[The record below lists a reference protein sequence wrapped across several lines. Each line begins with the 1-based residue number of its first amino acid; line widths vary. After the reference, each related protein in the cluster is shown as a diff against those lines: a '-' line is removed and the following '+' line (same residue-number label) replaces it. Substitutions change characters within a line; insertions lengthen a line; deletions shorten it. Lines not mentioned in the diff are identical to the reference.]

1 MDDEWI
7 CGRLGEDEPW
17 TLGAVNPP
25 VFENS
30 LFTFATAGE
39 LGEAIRNEDERYV
52 YWRGTNPTVDL
63 AQRKLAALERGERA
77 KCFGSGMG
85 AIAATISSL
94 VSAGDHVLV
103 LGAVYGPTTQFLRYL
118 EKFGVTHTHVSDLAE
133 CDSAIKERTRLL
145 YFESPSYMAYAIVD
159 IAEVAAWA
167 RGRGLVTVMDNT
179 WSTPLF
185 QKPLTLG
192 VDLVVHS
199 LSKYVG
205 GHSDLVGGVV
215 IGPSRLIRPLALTEY
230 QLYGAAMSPHDA
242 AKVIKGLRT
251 LPVRMPAHQERGLA
265 VARFLAGH
273 PAVREVNHPGLPSH
287 PGHAVALRQMSGFSS
302 LFSIEL
308 ATDDTD
314 QVAIFLDKLRHFRIG
329 VSWGGFESLVNAP
342 ALSTEESVR
351 ATMGIPAGLVRL
363 SVGLEPA
370 DTLINDLD
378 QALKVLKGVNGITD
392 RSSRE
397 KDLSPQVHPN

>member
-17 TLGAVNPP
+17 VLGAVNPP

-30 LFTFATAGE
+30 LFTFETAEE
-39 LGEAIRNEDERYV
+39 LGAAVKDEDERYV

-85 AIAATISSL
+85 AISATISSL

-118 EKFGVTHTHVSDLAE
+118 EKFGVSHTHVDDLAAG
-133 CDSAIKERTRLL
+133 DSAIRPSTRIL
-145 YFESPSYMAYAIVD
+145 YFESPSYMAYQIVD
-159 IAEVAAWA
+159 ITEVTAWA
-167 RGRGLVTVMDNT
+167 RERGLLTVMDNT

-185 QKPLTLG
+185 QKPLTMG

-215 IGPSRLIRPLALTEY
+215 VGPSRLVRPLALQEY

-251 LPVRMPAHQERGLA
+251 LPVRMAAHQERGLA
-265 VARFLAGH
+265 VAAFLEGH

-302 LFSIEL
+302 LFSL
-308 ATDDTD
+308 VLDTESRE
-314 QVAIFLDKLRHFRIG
+314 QVGRFINQLRHFRIG

-342 ALSTEESVR
+342 ALTTEESVR
-351 ATMGIPAGLVRL
+351 VTMGIPVGLVRL

-370 DTLINDLD
+370 DTLI
-378 QALKVLKGVNGITD
+378 
-392 RSSRE
+392 
-397 KDLSPQVHPN
+397 KDLGLALEGMSA

>member
-1 MDDEWI
+1 MDDDWI

-17 TLGAVNPP
+17 VLGAVNPP
-25 VFENS
+25 VYENS
-30 LFTFATAGE
+30 LFTFATAAE
-39 LGEAIRNEDERYV
+39 LGEAVRNEDERYV

-85 AIAATISSL
+85 AIAATVSSL

-118 EKFGVTHTHVSDLAE
+118 EKFGVTHTHVDDLAG
-133 CDSAIKERTRLL
+133 CDSAIRASTRLL
-145 YFESPSYMAYAIVD
+145 YFESPSYMAYAVVD
-159 IAEVAAWA
+159 IAEVSAWA
-167 RGRGLVTVMDNT
+167 RERGLVSVMDNT

-185 QKPLTLG
+185 QKPLTMG

-199 LSKYVG
+199 LSKYIG

-215 IGPSRLIRPLALTEY
+215 VGPSRLIRPLALTEY

-251 LPVRMPAHQERGLA
+251 LPVRMGAHQERGLA
-265 VARFLAGH
+265 VAAFLEEH
-273 PAVREVNHPGLPSH
+273 PAVRAVNHPGLPSH

-302 LFSIEL
+302 LFSVEL
-308 ATDDTD
+308 DTESRD
-314 QVAIFLDKLRHFRIG
+314 EVAAFLDKLRYFRIG

-351 ATMGIPAGLVRL
+351 ATMGIPVGLARL

-370 DTLINDLD
+370 DSLI
-378 QALKVLKGVNGITD
+378 
-392 RSSRE
+392 
-397 KDLSPQVHPN
+397 KDLGLALEGVGRLA

>member
-25 VFENS
+25 IFENS

-39 LGEAIRNEDERYV
+39 LGEAIKDEDERYV

-63 AQRKLAALERGERA
+63 AQRKLAALERAERA

-85 AIAATISSL
+85 AISATISSL

-118 EKFGVTHTHVSDLAE
+118 EKFGVAHTHAADLDA
-133 CDSAIKERTRLL
+133 CDSAIRKSTRLL
-145 YFESPSYMAYAIVD
+145 YFESPSYMRYEIFD
-159 IAEVAAWA
+159 IAAVTRWAA
-167 RGRGLVTVMDNT
+167 GHGLVTVMDNT
-179 WSTPLF
+179 WSTPIF

-199 LSKYVG
+199 LSKYAG

-215 IGPSRLIRPLALTEY
+215 AGPSRLVRPLARTEY

-242 AKVIKGLRT
+242 AKVIRGLRT
-251 LPVRMPAHQERGLA
+251 LPVRMAAHQERGLA
-265 VARFLAGH
+265 VAAFLEDH
-273 PAVREVNHPGLPSH
+273 PAVRRVNHPGLPSH
-287 PGHAVALRQMSGFSS
+287 PGHALARRQMSGFSS

-308 ATDDTD
+308 ATDARDE
-314 QVAIFLDKLRHFRIG
+314 VAAFLDALRHFRVG

-342 ALSTEESVR
+342 ALTTEESVR
-351 ATMGIPAGLVRL
+351 ATMGIPVGLVRL
-363 SVGLEPA
+363 AVGLEPA
-370 DTLINDLD
+370 EALI
-378 QALKVLKGVNGITD
+378 
-392 RSSRE
+392 
-397 KDLSPQVHPN
+397 KDLGGALERIG

>member
-17 TLGAVNPP
+17 ALGAVNPP

-30 LFTFATAGE
+30 VFTFATAEE
-39 LGEAIRNEDERYV
+39 LGEAVRNEDERYV

-77 KCFGSGMG
+77 KCFASGMG
-85 AIAATISSL
+85 AISATISSL

-118 EKFGVTHTHVSDLAE
+118 EKFGVTHTHVRDLAE
-133 CDSAIKERTRLL
+133 GDSAIKASTRLL
-145 YFESPSYMAYAIVD
+145 YFESPSYMAYQVVD
-159 IAEVAAWA
+159 IAEVTGWA
-167 RGRGLVTVMDNT
+167 RERGLVTVMDNT

-185 QKPLTLG
+185 QKPLTMG

-199 LSKYVG
+199 LSKYIG

-215 IGPSRLIRPLALTEY
+215 AGPARLIRPLALTEY
-230 QLYGAAMSPHDA
+230 QLFGAAMSPHDA

-251 LPVRMPAHQERGLA
+251 LPVRMAAHQERGLA
-265 VARFLAGH
+265 VAAFLQDH
-273 PAVREVNHPGLPSH
+273 PAVRSVNHPGLPSH
-287 PGHAVALRQMSGFSS
+287 PGHAIALRQMSGFSS
-302 LFSIEL
+302 LFSLVLDTESRPEVGAFL
-308 ATDDTD
+308 AR
-314 QVAIFLDKLRHFRIG
+314 LRHFRIG

-351 ATMGIPAGLVRL
+351 ATMGIPVGLVRL

-370 DTLINDLD
+370 ETLI
-378 QALKVLKGVNGITD
+378 
-392 RSSRE
+392 
-397 KDLSPQVHPN
+397 KDLGLALEGMAA

>member
-7 CGRLGEDEPW
+7 CGRMGEDEPW
-17 TLGAVNPP
+17 MLGAVNPP

-30 LFTFATAGE
+30 LFTFGTAGE
-39 LGEAIRNEDERYV
+39 LGEAIKNEDERYV

-94 VSAGDHVLV
+94 VRAGDHVLV

-118 EKFGVTHTHVSDLAE
+118 EKFGVTHTHVEDLE
-133 CDSAIKERTRLL
+133 GCDSAITASTRLL
-145 YFESPSYMAYAIVD
+145 YFESPSYMAYAVVD
-159 IAEVAAWA
+159 IARVAAWA
-167 RGRGLVTVMDNT
+167 RERGLVTVMDNT
-179 WSTPLF
+179 WSTPIF

-199 LSKYVG
+199 LSKYIG

-215 IGPSRLIRPLALTEY
+215 VGPSELVRPLALTEY
-230 QLYGAAMSPHDA
+230 QLYGAAMSPHDG

-251 LPVRMPAHQERGLA
+251 LPIRMAAHQERGLA
-265 VARFLAGH
+265 VARFLMEH
-273 PAVREVNHPGLPSH
+273 PAVRKVNYPGLPGH
-287 PGHAVALRQMSGFSS
+287 PGHNQALQQMSGFSS
-302 LFSIEL
+302 LFSFEL
-308 ATDDTD
+308 DTESLER
-314 QVAIFLDKLRHFRIG
+314 VAAFLDLLKHFRIG

-370 DTLINDLD
+370 DALI
-378 QALKVLKGVNGITD
+378 
-392 RSSRE
+392 
-397 KDLSPQVHPN
+397 KDLGLALEGAGPLA

>member
-1 MDDEWI
+1 M
-7 CGRLGEDEPW
+7 
-17 TLGAVNPP
+17 LGAVNPP

-39 LGEAIRNEDERYV
+39 LGEAIKDEDERYV

-63 AQRKLAALERGERA
+63 AQRKLAALERAERA
-77 KCFGSGMG
+77 KCFASGMG
-85 AIAATISSL
+85 AISATISSL

-118 EKFGVTHTHVSDLAE
+118 EKFGVSHTHAVDLDA
-133 CDSAIKERTRLL
+133 CDSAIRESTRLL
-145 YFESPSYMAYAIVD
+145 YFESPSYMRYEIFD
-159 IAEVAAWA
+159 IPAVTRWAAD
-167 RGRGLVTVMDNT
+167 RGLVTVMDNT
-179 WSTPLF
+179 WSTPIF
-185 QKPLTLG
+185 QKPLTMG

-215 IGPSRLIRPLALTEY
+215 AGPARLIRPLALTEY

-242 AKVIKGLRT
+242 AKVIRGLRT
-251 LPVRMPAHQERGLA
+251 LPVRMAAHQERGLA
-265 VARFLAGH
+265 VASYLEDH
-273 PAVREVNHPGLPSH
+273 PAVRRVNHPGLPSH
-287 PGHAVALRQMSGFSS
+287 PGHRLALRQMSGFSS

-308 ATDDTD
+308 ATDSREA
-314 QVAIFLDKLRHFRIG
+314 VAAFIDELRHFRVG

-351 ATMGIPAGLVRL
+351 ATMGIPVGLVRL

-370 DTLINDLD
+370 EALI
-378 QALKVLKGVNGITD
+378 
-392 RSSRE
+392 
-397 KDLSPQVHPN
+397 KDLGGALERLT

>member
-1 MDDEWI
+1 M
-7 CGRLGEDEPW
+7 
-17 TLGAVNPP
+17 LGAVNPP

-30 LFTFATAGE
+30 LFTFETAGE

-94 VSAGDHVLV
+94 VKAGDHVLV

-118 EKFGVTHTHVSDLAE
+118 EKFGVTHTHVDDLE
-133 CDSAIKERTRLL
+133 GCDSAITASTRLL
-145 YFESPSYMAYAIVD
+145 YFESPSYMAYAVVD
-159 IAEVAAWA
+159 IAEVTAWA
-167 RGRGLVTVMDNT
+167 RERGLVTVMDNT

-199 LSKYVG
+199 LSKYIG

-251 LPVRMPAHQERGLA
+251 LPVRMAGHQERGLA
-265 VARFLAGH
+265 VAGFLADH
-273 PAVREVNHPGLPSH
+273 PAVRRVNYPGLPSH
-287 PGHAVALRQMSGFSS
+287 PGHATALRQMSGFSS
-302 LFSIEL
+302 LFSLEL
-308 ATDDTD
+308 ATDSRPV
-314 QVAIFLDKLRHFRIG
+314 VAAFIDLLRYFRIG

-351 ATMGIPAGLVRL
+351 ATMGIPIGLVRL

-370 DTLINDLD
+370 DALI
-378 QALKVLKGVNGITD
+378 
-392 RSSRE
+392 
-397 KDLSPQVHPN
+397 KDLGLALEGASPLA

>member
-1 MDDEWI
+1 MDDDWI
-7 CGRLGEDEPW
+7 CGRMGEDEPW
-17 TLGAVNPP
+17 MLGAVNPP

-39 LGEAIRNEDERYV
+39 LGEAVRNEDERYV

-63 AQRKLAALERGERA
+63 AQRKLAALERGQRA

-94 VSAGDHVLV
+94 VKAGDHVLV

-118 EKFGVTHTHVSDLAE
+118 EKYGVTHTHVDDLQG
-133 CDSAIKERTRLL
+133 CDSAITASTRLL
-145 YFESPSYMAYAIVD
+145 YFESPSYMAYAVVD
-159 IAEVAAWA
+159 IARVAGWA
-167 RGRGLVTVMDNT
+167 REHGLVSVMDNT
-179 WSTPLF
+179 WSTPIF

-199 LSKYVG
+199 LSKYIG

-215 IGPSRLIRPLALTEY
+215 VGSTELIRPLALTEY
-230 QLYGAAMSPHDA
+230 QLYGAAMSPHDG

-251 LPVRMPAHQERGLA
+251 LPVRMAAHQERGTA
-265 VARFLAGH
+265 VAAFLADH
-273 PAVREVNHPGLPSH
+273 PAVRAVNYPGLPSH
-287 PGHAVALRQMSGFSS
+287 PGHAQALRQMSGFSS
-302 LFSIEL
+302 LFSLEL
-308 ATDDTD
+308 DTESRD
-314 QVAIFLDKLRHFRIG
+314 QVATFLDLLRHFRIG

-351 ATMGIPAGLVRL
+351 ATMGIPVGLVRL

-370 DTLINDLD
+370 DTLI
-378 QALKVLKGVNGITD
+378 
-392 RSSRE
+392 
-397 KDLSPQVHPN
+397 KDLGLALEGAGRLA

>member
-7 CGRLGEDEPW
+7 CSRLGEDEPW
-17 TLGAVNPP
+17 VLGAVNPP

-30 LFTFATAGE
+30 LFTFATAQA

-85 AIAATISSL
+85 AISATISSL

-118 EKFGVTHTHVSDLAE
+118 EKFGVTHTHVGDLAE
-133 CDSAIKERTRLL
+133 GDSAIRADTRLL
-145 YFESPSYMAYAIVD
+145 YFESPSYMAYAVVD
-159 IAEVAAWA
+159 IAEVTGWA
-167 RGRGLVTVMDNT
+167 RERGLVTVMDNT
-179 WSTPLF
+179 WSTPIF
-185 QKPLTLG
+185 QKPLTMG

-199 LSKYVG
+199 LSKYIG

-215 IGPSRLIRPLALTEY
+215 VGASRLIRPLALTEY

-251 LPVRMPAHQERGLA
+251 LPVRMAAHQERGLA
-265 VARFLAGH
+265 VAAFLADH
-273 PAVREVNHPGLPSH
+273 PGVRAVNHPGLASH
-287 PGHAVALRQMSGFSS
+287 PGHFVAARQMSGFSS

-308 ATDDTD
+308 ATESREE
-314 QVAIFLDKLRHFRIG
+314 VATFLDKLRHFRIG

-351 ATMGIPAGLVRL
+351 ATMGIPVGLVRL

-370 DTLINDLD
+370 DTLIMDLGL
-378 QALKVLKGVNGITD
+378 ALEGMGRLA
-392 RSSRE
+392 
-397 KDLSPQVHPN
+397 

>member
-1 MDDEWI
+1 MDDDWI
-7 CGRLGEDEPW
+7 CSRLGEDAPW
-17 TLGAVNPP
+17 MLGAVNPP

-30 LFTFATAGE
+30 LFTFDTAGE
-39 LGEAIRNEDERYV
+39 LAEAVKDEDERYV

-63 AQRKLAALERGERA
+63 VQRKLAALERAERA

-85 AIAATISSL
+85 AISATISSL

-118 EKFGVTHTHVSDLAE
+118 EKYGVTHTHVSSLADL
-133 CDSAIKERTRLL
+133 DSAIRSTTRAL
-145 YFESPSYMAYAIVD
+145 YFESPSYMRYEIFD
-159 IAEVAAWA
+159 IAAVSAWA
-167 RGRGLVTVMDNT
+167 RAHGLISVMDNT
-179 WSTPLF
+179 WSTPLY

-199 LSKYVG
+199 LSKYIG

-215 IGPSRLIRPLALTEY
+215 AGATELIRPLALTEY

-251 LPVRMPAHQERGLA
+251 LSVRMAAHQERGLA

-273 PAVREVNHPGLPSH
+273 PRVRAVNHPGLPGH
-287 PGHAVALRQMSGFSS
+287 PGHEQALRQMSGFSS
-302 LFSIEL
+302 LFSLEL
-308 ATDDTD
+308 DTD
-314 QVAIFLDKLRHFRIG
+314 SRAEVAAFVDGLRHFRVA
-329 VSWGGFESLVNAP
+329 VSWGGFESLAVAP
-342 ALSTEESVR
+342 AVGAQEERESVR
-351 ATMGIPAGLVRL
+351 ATMGIPVGLVRL

-370 DTLINDLD
+370 DTLIADLGV
-378 QALKVLKGVNGITD
+378 ALEGGRPLA
-392 RSSRE
+392 
-397 KDLSPQVHPN
+397 

>member
-17 TLGAVNPP
+17 ALGAVNPP

-30 LFTFATAGE
+30 VFTFGTAQE

-85 AIAATISSL
+85 AISATISSL
-94 VSAGDHVLV
+94 VKAGDHVLV

-118 EKFGVTHTHVSDLAE
+118 EKFGVTHTHVNDLAE
-133 CDSAIKERTRLL
+133 CDSAIRASTRLL
-145 YFESPSYMAYAIVD
+145 YFESPSYMAYAVVD
-159 IAEVAAWA
+159 IAEVTAWA
-167 RGRGLVTVMDNT
+167 RERGLVSVMDNT
-179 WSTPLF
+179 WSTPIF
-185 QKPLTLG
+185 QKPLTMG

-199 LSKYVG
+199 LSKYIG

-215 IGPSRLIRPLALTEY
+215 VGPSRLIRPLALTEY

-251 LPVRMPAHQERGLA
+251 LPVRMAAHQERGLA
-265 VARFLAGH
+265 VAEFLTGH
-273 PAVREVNHPGLPSH
+273 PAVRAVNHPGLASH
-287 PGHAVALRQMSGFSS
+287 PGHDIAKRQMAGFSS
-302 LFSIEL
+302 LFSL
-308 ATDDTD
+308 VLDTESR
-314 QVAIFLDKLRHFRIG
+314 QEVGLFLDKLRHFRIG

-351 ATMGIPAGLVRL
+351 ATMGIPVGLVRL

-370 DTLINDLD
+370 DTLI
-378 QALKVLKGVNGITD
+378 
-392 RSSRE
+392 
-397 KDLSPQVHPN
+397 KDLGLALEGVGRLA

>member
-1 MDDEWI
+1 MNDEWI

-17 TLGAVNPP
+17 VMGAVNPP

-30 LFTFATAGE
+30 LFTFGTAKE
-39 LGEAIRNEDERYV
+39 LGEALRDEDERYV

-77 KCFGSGMG
+77 KCFASGMG
-85 AIAATISSL
+85 AISATISSL
-94 VSAGDHVLV
+94 VAAGDHVLV

-118 EKFGVTHTHVSDLAE
+118 EKFGVTHTHVADLQS
-133 CDSAIKERTRLL
+133 CDSAITQTTRLL
-145 YFESPSYMAYAIVD
+145 YFESPSYLRYEVFD
-159 IAEVAAWA
+159 IREVTTWA
-167 RGRGLVTVMDNT
+167 VERGLVTVMDNT
-179 WSTPLF
+179 WSTPIF
-185 QKPLTLG
+185 QKPLTMG

-215 IGPSRLIRPLALTEY
+215 AGPSRLIRPLARTEY

-251 LPVRMPAHQERGLA
+251 LPVRMAAHQERGLA

-273 PAVREVNHPGLPSH
+273 PAVRRVNHPGLPSH
-287 PGHAVALRQMSGFSS
+287 PGHGLALRQMTGFSS
-302 LFSIEL
+302 LFSLEL
-308 ATDDTD
+308 DTGSREEVAT
-314 QVAIFLDKLRHFRIG
+314 FLDLLRHFRVG

-342 ALSTEESVR
+342 ALTTEESVR
-351 ATMGIPAGLVRL
+351 ATMGVPVGLVRL
-363 SVGLEPA
+363 SVGLEAA
-370 DTLINDLD
+370 DTLI
-378 QALKVLKGVNGITD
+378 
-392 RSSRE
+392 
-397 KDLSPQVHPN
+397 KDLGLALEGVGRLA

>member
-1 MDDEWI
+1 MDDDWI

-17 TLGAVNPP
+17 VLGAVNPP
-25 VFENS
+25 VYENS
-30 LFTFATAGE
+30 VFTFETAEE
-39 LGEAIRNEDERYV
+39 LGEAIKNEDERYV

-85 AIAATISSL
+85 AISATISSL

-118 EKFGVTHTHVSDLAE
+118 EKFGVTHTHVEDLAH
-133 CDSAIKERTRLL
+133 CDSAIRGSTRLL
-145 YFESPSYMAYAIVD
+145 YFESPSYMAYQVVD
-159 IAEVAAWA
+159 IAGITAWA
-167 RGRGLVTVMDNT
+167 REHGLVTVMDNT

-185 QKPLTLG
+185 QKPLTMG

-199 LSKYVG
+199 LSKYIG

-215 IGPSRLIRPLALTEY
+215 VGPARLVRPLALTEY

-251 LPVRMPAHQERGLA
+251 LPVRMAAHQERGLA
-265 VARFLAGH
+265 VAAFLNDH
-273 PAVREVNHPGLPSH
+273 PGVRAVNHPGLPSH

-302 LFSIEL
+302 LFSVEL
-308 ATDDTD
+308 DTESREKVAT
-314 QVAIFLDKLRHFRIG
+314 FLDKLRHFRIG

-351 ATMGIPAGLVRL
+351 ATMGIPVGLVRL

-370 DTLINDLD
+370 DTLI
-378 QALKVLKGVNGITD
+378 
-392 RSSRE
+392 
-397 KDLSPQVHPN
+397 KDLGLALEGLVA

>member
-1 MDDEWI
+1 MDDDWI
-7 CGRLGEDEPW
+7 CGRFGEDEPW

-25 VFENS
+25 VFDNS
-30 LFTFATAGE
+30 VFTFGSAVE

-63 AQRKLAALERGERA
+63 LQRKLAALERAERA

-85 AIAATISSL
+85 AISATISSL

-118 EKFGVTHTHVSDLAE
+118 EKFGVTHDHAVDLDA
-133 CDSAIKERTRLL
+133 CDSAIRPNTRLL
-145 YFESPSYMAYAIVD
+145 YFESPSYMRYEIFDLAV
-159 IAEVAAWA
+159 VTGWA
-167 RGRGLVTVMDNT
+167 RERGLVTVMDNT
-179 WSTPLF
+179 WSTPIF

-199 LSKYVG
+199 LSKYAG
-205 GHSDLVGGVV
+205 GHSDVVGGVV
-215 IGPSRLIRPLALTEY
+215 AGPSRLIRPLALTEY

-251 LPVRMPAHQERGLA
+251 LPVRMAAHQERGLA
-265 VARFLAGH
+265 VAGFLAGH
-273 PAVREVNHPGLPSH
+273 PAVRRVNHPGLPSH
-287 PGHAVALRQMSGFSS
+287 PGHDIALGQMSGFSS
-302 LFSIEL
+302 LFSFEL
-308 ATDDTD
+308 ATESRDEVST
-314 QVAIFLDKLRHFRIG
+314 FLDGLRHFRIG

-342 ALSTEESVR
+342 ALTTEESVR
-351 ATMGIPAGLVRL
+351 ATMGIPVGLVRL

-370 DTLINDLD
+370 DTLI
-378 QALKVLKGVNGITD
+378 
-392 RSSRE
+392 
-397 KDLSPQVHPN
+397 KDLGGALDGIG

>member
-17 TLGAVNPP
+17 MLGAVNPP

-30 LFTFATAGE
+30 LFAFATAEE
-39 LGEAIRNEDERYV
+39 LGEAVRNEDERYV

-77 KCFGSGMG
+77 KCLGSGMG

-118 EKFGVTHTHVSDLAE
+118 EKFGVTHTHVDDLAG
-133 CDSAIKERTRLL
+133 CDSAIRASTRLL
-145 YFESPSYMAYAIVD
+145 YFESPSYMAYAVVD
-159 IAEVAAWA
+159 IAEVAGWA
-167 RGRGLVTVMDNT
+167 RERGLVSVMDNT
-179 WSTPLF
+179 WSTPIF
-185 QKPLTLG
+185 QKPLTMG

-215 IGPSRLIRPLALTEY
+215 VGPSRLIRPLALTEY

-251 LPVRMPAHQERGLA
+251 LPVRMAAHQERGLA
-265 VARFLAGH
+265 VAAFLEGH

-287 PGHAVALRQMSGFSS
+287 PGHATALRQMSGFSS
-302 LFSIEL
+302 LFSL
-308 ATDDTD
+308 ALNTDSP
-314 QVAIFLDKLRHFRIG
+314 QEVANFLDKLRYFRIG

-351 ATMGIPAGLVRL
+351 ATMGIPVGLVRL

-370 DTLINDLD
+370 DELIKDLG
-378 QALKVLKGVNGITD
+378 QALEGSLT
-392 RSSRE
+392 
-397 KDLSPQVHPN
+397 

>member
-17 TLGAVNPP
+17 VLGAVNPP

-30 LFTFATAGE
+30 LFTFATAEE
-39 LGEAIRNEDERYV
+39 LGEAVRNEDERYV

-85 AIAATISSL
+85 AIAATISSR

-118 EKFGVTHTHVSDLAE
+118 EKFGVTHTHVGDLAAG
-133 CDSAIKERTRLL
+133 DSAIRASTRLL
-145 YFESPSYMAYAIVD
+145 YFESPSYMAYAVVD
-159 IAEVAAWA
+159 IAAVAGWA
-167 RGRGLVTVMDNT
+167 RERGLVTVMDNT

-185 QKPLTLG
+185 QKPLTMG

-199 LSKYVG
+199 LSKYIG

-215 IGPSRLIRPLALTEY
+215 VGSSELIRPLALTEY

-251 LPVRMPAHQERGLA
+251 LPVRMPAHEERGLA
-265 VARFLAGH
+265 VARFLEGH
-273 PAVREVNHPGLPSH
+273 PAVRAVNHPGLPSH
-287 PGHAVALRQMSGFSS
+287 PGHATAVRQMAGFSS
-302 LFSIEL
+302 LFSFVL
-308 ATDDTD
+308 DTESLED
-314 QVAIFLDKLRHFRIG
+314 VARFLDKLRYFRIG

-351 ATMGIPAGLVRL
+351 ATMGIPPGLVRL
-363 SVGLEPA
+363 SVGLESA
-370 DTLINDLD
+370 DALI
-378 QALKVLKGVNGITD
+378 
-392 RSSRE
+392 
-397 KDLSPQVHPN
+397 KDLGLALEGIARRA

>member
-17 TLGAVNPP
+17 LLGAVNPP

-30 LFTFATAGE
+30 LFTFRTAGE
-39 LGEAIRNEDERYV
+39 LGEAIKDEDERYV

-77 KCFGSGMG
+77 KCFASGMG
-85 AIAATISSL
+85 AISATISSL

-118 EKFGVTHTHVSDLAE
+118 EKFGVTHTHVSDLAG
-133 CDSAIKERTRLL
+133 CDSAIRSSTRLL
-145 YFESPSYMAYAIVD
+145 YFESPSYMRYEVFD
-159 IAEVAAWA
+159 ITAVTGWA
-167 RGRGLVTVMDNT
+167 RERGLVTAMDNT
-179 WSTPLF
+179 WSTPIF

-192 VDLVVHS
+192 VDLVLHS

-215 IGPSRLIRPLALTEY
+215 AGPSRLIRPLALTEY

-251 LPVRMPAHQERGLA
+251 LPVRMAAHQERGLA
-265 VARFLAGH
+265 VAAFLDEH
-273 PAVREVNHPGLPSH
+273 PAVRVVNHPGLPSH
-287 PGHAVALRQMSGFSS
+287 PGHARAKAQMSGFSS

-308 ATDDTD
+308 DTESREE
-314 QVAIFLDKLRHFRIG
+314 AAEFLDRLRHFRIG
-329 VSWGGFESLVNAP
+329 VSWGGFESLVNVP
-342 ALSTEESVR
+342 ALSVEESVR
-351 ATMGIPAGLVRL
+351 ATMGIPVGLVRL
-363 SVGLEPA
+363 SVGLEAA
-370 DTLINDLD
+370 DTLI
-378 QALKVLKGVNGITD
+378 
-392 RSSRE
+392 
-397 KDLSPQVHPN
+397 KDLGLALEGVGRLA

>member
-1 MDDEWI
+1 MDDDWI

-17 TLGAVNPP
+17 ALGAVNPP

-30 LFTFATAGE
+30 LFTFATAEE

-85 AIAATISSL
+85 AISATISSL

-118 EKFGVTHTHVSDLAE
+118 EKFGVTHTHVDDLAG
-133 CDSAIKERTRLL
+133 CDSAIRASTRLL
-145 YFESPSYMAYAIVD
+145 YFESPSYMAYRVVD
-159 IAEVAAWA
+159 ITEVTGWA
-167 RGRGLVTVMDNT
+167 RERGLVTVMDNT

-185 QKPLTLG
+185 QKPLTMG

-199 LSKYVG
+199 LSKYIG

-215 IGPSRLIRPLALTEY
+215 VGPARLVRPLALKEY

-251 LPVRMPAHQERGLA
+251 LPVRMAAHQERGLA
-265 VARFLAGH
+265 VAAFLNDH
-273 PAVREVNHPGLPSH
+273 PGVREVNHPGLPSH
-287 PGHAVALRQMSGFSS
+287 PGHAIAVRQMSGFSS
-302 LFSIEL
+302 LFSL
-308 ATDDTD
+308 VLDTD
-314 QVAIFLDKLRHFRIG
+314 SREEVAAFLDKLRHFRIG

-351 ATMGIPAGLVRL
+351 ATMGIPVGLVRL

-370 DTLINDLD
+370 DTLI
-378 QALKVLKGVNGITD
+378 
-392 RSSRE
+392 
-397 KDLSPQVHPN
+397 KDLGLALEGLTA

>member
-17 TLGAVNPP
+17 VMGAVNPP

-30 LFTFATAGE
+30 LFTFATAEE
-39 LGEAIRNEDERYV
+39 LGDAVRNEDERYV

-85 AIAATISSL
+85 AISATISSL

-118 EKFGVTHTHVSDLAE
+118 EKYGVTHTHVDDLAG
-133 CDSAIKERTRLL
+133 CDSAIRASTRLL
-145 YFESPSYMAYAIVD
+145 YFESPSYMAYAVVD
-159 IAEVAAWA
+159 IPEVAGWA
-167 RGRGLVTVMDNT
+167 RERGLVTVMDNT

-185 QKPLTLG
+185 QKPLTMG

-199 LSKYVG
+199 LSKYIG

-215 IGPSRLIRPLALTEY
+215 AGSSRLIRPLALTEY

-265 VARFLAGH
+265 VARFLEEH
-273 PAVREVNHPGLPSH
+273 PAVRAVNHPGLPSH
-287 PGHAVALRQMSGFSS
+287 PGHEIAVRQMSGFSS
-302 LFSIEL
+302 LFSVVL
-308 ATDDTD
+308 DTESREA
-314 QVAIFLDKLRHFRIG
+314 VASFLDKLRYFRIG

-351 ATMGIPAGLVRL
+351 ATMGIPVGLVRL
-363 SVGLEPA
+363 SVGLESA
-370 DTLINDLD
+370 DSLI
-378 QALKVLKGVNGITD
+378 
-392 RSSRE
+392 
-397 KDLSPQVHPN
+397 KDLALALEGVARLA

>member
-17 TLGAVNPP
+17 VMGAVNPP

-30 LFTFATAGE
+30 LFTFATAEE

-85 AIAATISSL
+85 AISATISSL
-94 VSAGDHVLV
+94 VQAGDHVLV

-118 EKFGVTHTHVSDLAE
+118 EKFGVTHTHVGDLAG
-133 CDSAIKERTRLL
+133 CDSAIRPNTRLL
-145 YFESPSYMAYAIVD
+145 YFESPSYMAYAVVD
-159 IAEVAAWA
+159 IAEVTAWA
-167 RGRGLVTVMDNT
+167 RERGLVTAMDNT

-185 QKPLTLG
+185 QKPLTMG

-199 LSKYVG
+199 LSKYIG

-230 QLYGAAMSPHDA
+230 QLYGSAMSPHDA

-251 LPVRMPAHQERGLA
+251 LPVRMAAHQERGLA
-265 VARFLAGH
+265 VAEFLSGH
-273 PAVREVNHPGLPSH
+273 PAVRAVHHPGLPSH
-287 PGHAVALRQMSGFSS
+287 PGHAIALRQMTGFSS
-302 LFSIEL
+302 LFSL
-308 ATDDTD
+308 VLDTESREE
-314 QVAIFLDKLRHFRIG
+314 VGSFLNKLRHFRIG

-351 ATMGIPAGLVRL
+351 ATMGIPVGLVRL

-370 DTLINDLD
+370 DTLI
-378 QALKVLKGVNGITD
+378 
-392 RSSRE
+392 
-397 KDLSPQVHPN
+397 KDLGLALEGVGRLA

>member
-17 TLGAVNPP
+17 MLGAVNPP

-30 LFTFATAGE
+30 LFTFASAGE
-39 LGEAIRNEDERYV
+39 LGEAIKDEDERYV

-63 AQRKLAALERGERA
+63 AQRKLAALERAERA
-77 KCFGSGMG
+77 KCFASGMG

-118 EKFGVTHTHVSDLAE
+118 EKFGVTHTHVDDLASG
-133 CDSAIKERTRLL
+133 DSAISESTRLL
-145 YFESPSYMAYAIVD
+145 YFESPSYMRYEIFD
-159 IAEVAAWA
+159 ISAVTAWA
-167 RGRGLVTVMDNT
+167 AERGLVTVMDNT
-179 WSTPLF
+179 WSTPIF
-185 QKPLTLG
+185 QKPLTMG
-192 VDLVVHS
+192 VDLVIHS

-215 IGPSRLIRPLALTEY
+215 AGPSRLIRPLALTEY

-265 VARFLAGH
+265 VARFLDDH
-273 PAVREVNHPGLPSH
+273 PAVRRVNHPGLPSH
-287 PGHAVALRQMSGFSS
+287 PGHALAARQMAGFSS
-302 LFSIEL
+302 VFSLEL
-308 ATDDTD
+308 DTESREEAGAFID
-314 QVAIFLDKLRHFRIG
+314 RLRHFRVG

-342 ALSTEESVR
+342 ALSVEESVR
-351 ATMGIPAGLVRL
+351 ATMGIPVGLVRL

-370 DTLINDLD
+370 DTLI
-378 QALKVLKGVNGITD
+378 
-392 RSSRE
+392 
-397 KDLSPQVHPN
+397 KDLGVALEGVGRLA

>member
-1 MDDEWI
+1 MDDAWI

-17 TLGAVNPP
+17 MLGAVNPP

-63 AQRKLAALERGERA
+63 AQRKLAALERAERA

-118 EKFGVTHTHVSDLAE
+118 EKFGVTHTHVDSLAA
-133 CDSAIKERTRLL
+133 CDDAVRDGTRLL
-145 YFESPSYMAYAIVD
+145 YFESPSSMRYEVFD
-159 IAEVAAWA
+159 IRAVTRWAA
-167 RGRGLVTVMDNT
+167 GRGLVTVMDNT

-185 QKPLTLG
+185 QKPLTMG
-192 VDLVVHS
+192 VDLVVHA

-215 IGPSRLIRPLALTEY
+215 AGPSRLIRPLALTEY

-242 AKVIKGLRT
+242 AKVIRGLRT
-251 LPVRMPAHQERGLA
+251 LPVRMAAHQERALA
-265 VARFLAGH
+265 VAAFLEGH
-273 PAVREVNHPGLPSH
+273 PAVARVNHPGLPSH
-287 PGHAVALRQMSGFSS
+287 PGHEVALRQMTGFSG
-302 LFSIEL
+302 LFSVEL
-308 ATDDTD
+308 ATGSRAE
-314 QVAIFLDKLRHFRIG
+314 VAAFVDGLRHFRVG

-342 ALSTEESVR
+342 VLTVEESVR
-351 ATMGIPAGLVRL
+351 ATMGVPTGLVRL
-363 SVGLEPA
+363 SIGLEPA
-370 DTLINDLD
+370 ETLIEDLGE
-378 QALKVLKGVNGITD
+378 ALKHAG
-392 RSSRE
+392 
-397 KDLSPQVHPN
+397 